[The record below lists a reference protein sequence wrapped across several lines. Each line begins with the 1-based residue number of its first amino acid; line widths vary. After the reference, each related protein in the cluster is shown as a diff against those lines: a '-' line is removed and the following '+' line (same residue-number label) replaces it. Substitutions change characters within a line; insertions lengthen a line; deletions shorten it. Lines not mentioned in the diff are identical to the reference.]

1 MTHTKEKIRTQT
13 ALEAININHATQAL
27 KIDELEAMLAIHKRK
42 LAQCLAY
49 MRLAATLADSF
60 DSSNLN
66 AVLVQQAL
74 PEWALE
80 EFTK

>member
-1 MTHTKEKIRTQT
+1 MTQTKEKIRTQT
-13 ALEAININHATQAL
+13 ALEAININHAAQAL
-27 KIDELEAMLAIHKRK
+27 KIGKLESMLAINKIK
-42 LAQCLAY
+42 LDQCLKY
-49 MRLAATLADSF
+49 MRIAASFADSF

-66 AVLVQQAL
+66 AVFVQQSL